1 MHERYPLQLRLT
13 SCGHALP
20 DAAIHVLPEP
30 LHLEHR
36 VVALT
41 AGTHVWSWIHH
52 AMPVPEVQARQSGGV
67 DWACAAIANEIAVN
81 DARELHEVQE
91 MHAHRRILG
100 RRLLESSNEPHNE
113 APLAGTVAP
122 GATCPASCAAGAA
135 CTACYDGRS
144 SAGGAIYFDGDG
156 DYLAVDGAAAQSG

>member
-52 AMPVPEVQARQSGGV
+52 AMPVPEVQARQSGV

-81 DARELHEVQE
+81 DARELHEVF
-91 MHAHRRILG
+91 MSNWFVWLG
-100 RRLLESSNEPHNE
+100 FALGLLIPI
-113 APLAGTVAP
+113 PWV
-122 GATCPASCAAGAA
+122 
-135 CTACYDGRS
+135 
-144 SAGGAIYFDGDG
+144 
-156 DYLAVDGAAAQSG
+156 